1 MKVYNTNLVLLY
13 NSVSNTLYSS
23 CTDIYIKIDDRK
35 VSVVILDRFISL
47 KGGSFDINKL
57 FFFILVLVYKNLNR
71 SLQ

>member
-35 VSVVILDRFISL
+35 VSVVILGRFISL